1 MNAVRSSFSRKSRFV
16 LALAASFVTS
26 FLTSFSLSAQTA
38 APNGGTAEL
47 TDNMPVKSLGVV
59 AITGSAQ
66 PTSLPTQIPAT
77 MEAVTREELERTI
90 NATDGEDAVNYLS
103 GAGRYADRTK
113 YPLPCIL
120 ITDLKMPKL
129 TGFDLLTWI
138 QSEMPPNSLPA
149 IVLSGSAQEMD
160 KQRALELGAKAYWVK
175 PTHLADLVHLVHELN
190 ETWLAPISH
199 A

>member
-26 FLTSFSLSAQTA
+26 FVTSFNLSAQTA

-59 AITGSAQ
+59 TITGSAQ

-90 NATDGEDAVNYLS
+90 NATDGEDALKYLPSLLVRKRYIGDYNHAILSSRASGTGNSARSAVYVDGILLSNYLGHGVGGLSFPPRS
-103 GAGRYADRTK
+103 GMVA
-113 YPLPCIL
+113 
-120 ITDLKMPKL
+120 
-129 TGFDLLTWI
+129 
-138 QSEMPPNSLPA
+138 PA
-149 IVLSGSAQEMD
+149 EIERVDVMYRPASV
-160 KQRALELGAKAYWVK
+160 AY
-175 PTHLADLVHLVHELN
+175 H
-190 ETWLAPISH
+190 
-199 A
+199 